1 MFDFIRNH
9 RRWMQLVLLL
19 LVVPAFAFF
28 GIEGYVG
35 FMSQD
40 RELAKVN
47 GTAITLP
54 EYDQARRARLEELR
68 SMLGNRFDAEAIDSP
83 SFREQLLEE
92 MIDQRVIAAAAI
104 EGRYTVSDEAL
115 RQTIA
120 DVPALQED
128 GQFSPE
134 RYRQVLAS
142 QGMTPADFELRL
154 RSDLILSQVLGP
166 VSLTASA
173 PKSVVDHLVNAL
185 TQQRTVSTRR
195 FTQSAYEGDV
205 SVTDADIKAW
215 YDENA
220 EQLRLPESVNIEYV
234 VIDED
239 AATQGVNVSEK
250 EIEHY
255 YQQNQS
261 RFGQPERR
269 RVSHVL
275 FTVSA
280 SADQAEKDA
289 ALAKAEQ
296 AARDIKADPSLFADI
311 ARERSEDPGS
321 ASQGGDLGWIGQG
334 TLVPEVEQSVFTLDK
349 GQISDVVESPFGY
362 HVVTVTDVQ
371 PASVKPLEQVRAE
384 ITSQIR
390 TQLASARFAEMAS
403 QLTNLVYDQRDALE
417 PIAQQLGLQLK
428 KAEGISRD
436 GLLSDE
442 LFVRETEMTDDIQ
455 ALLSHPRIMQ
465 VAFSEEVKG
474 TGENSGSIELAP
486 DTILALRVT
495 QINPSEIPS
504 LELASPVIREDL
516 VRERALEMARQA
528 GQSLLKDLEASE
540 EAAPAGFSPAQAVS
554 RQNPRDL
561 NTDELRA
568 VMVMN
573 EQSIPGYVGM
583 NVQDGFTVIHV
594 QSVEPGEPLDPSELR
609 QFQGQLSQAWGQA
622 EETAALAILRKKF
635 QVEITPDGR
644 ALIDGLAAQ

>member
-47 GTAITLP
+47 GTPITLT

-68 SMLGNRFDAEAIDSP
+68 SMLGNRFDAEAIDTP
-83 SFREQLLEE
+83 RFREQLLNE

-104 EGRYTVSDEAL
+104 EGRYTVSDETL

-120 DVPALQED
+120 DVPAVQEN

-134 RYRQVLAS
+134 RYRQVLAA

-166 VSLTASA
+166 VGLTASA
-173 PKSVVDHLVNAL
+173 PKAVVDHLVNAL

-195 FTQSAYEGDV
+195 FTQSAYESEV
-205 SVTDADIKAW
+205 SVTDADVKAW

-234 VIDED
+234 VIDEE

-255 YQQNQS
+255 YQQNQN

-275 FTVSA
+275 FTVSP
-280 SADQAEKDA
+280 SADQTEKDA
-289 ALAKAEQ
+289 ARASAEQ
-296 AARDIKADPSLFADI
+296 AAQDIKADPSRFAEI
-311 ARERSEDPGS
+311 ARERSQDPGS

-334 TLVPEVEQSVFTLDK
+334 TLVPEVEQSVFGLDR

-371 PASVKPLEQVRAE
+371 PASIKPLDQVRDE

-390 TQLASARFAEMAS
+390 TQLASARFADMAS

-417 PIAQQLGLQLK
+417 PIAQQLGLQLR
-428 KAEGISRD
+428 KAQGISRT

-442 LFVRETEMTDDIQ
+442 LFTRETEMTDAIQ
-455 ALLSHPRIMQ
+455 ALLSHPRVMQ
-465 VAFSEEVKG
+465 VAFSEEVMR

-495 QINPSEIPS
+495 QVNPSEIPS
-504 LELASPVIREDL
+504 LDLAAPVIREDL
-516 VRERALEMARQA
+516 VRERALEMARDA
-528 GQSLLKDLEASE
+528 GQDLLKQLQSPGAVD
-540 EAAPAGFSPAQAVS
+540 PTGFSPAQAVS
-554 RQNPRDL
+554 RQNPREL
-561 NTDELRA
+561 NNDELRA
-568 VMVMN
+568 VMTLD
-573 EQSIPGYVGM
+573 EQSIPGFVGV
-583 NVQDGFTVIHV
+583 NSQNGYTVIQV
-594 QSVEPGEPLDPSELR
+594 QSVEPGPALDPSELR
-609 QFQGQLSQAWGQA
+609 QFEGQLSQAWGQA
-622 EETAALAILRKKF
+622 EEAAALSILRSRF
-635 QVEITPDGR
+635 QAEITPEGV
-644 ALIDGLAAQ
+644 AVIDGSADQ